1 MNKPSDR
8 SLAEQVVLT
17 PQMMDDLKKLG
28 KQLDDDPEF
37 VRQMRQ
43 RLDLIVSNNPARHDH

>member
-17 PQMMDDLKKLG
+17 PQMMDGLKKLG

-37 VRQMRQ
+37 VRQMLQ